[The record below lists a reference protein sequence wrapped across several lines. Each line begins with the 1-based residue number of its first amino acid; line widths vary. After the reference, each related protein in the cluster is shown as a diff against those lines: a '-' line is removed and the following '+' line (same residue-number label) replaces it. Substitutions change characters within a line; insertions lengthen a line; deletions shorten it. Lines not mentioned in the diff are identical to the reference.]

1 MKIIIT
7 KKEVKSTEDILRD
20 PCEHI
25 ECGSLSCDHCPLRE
39 YAQSLREAQD
49 KFIAVLN
56 SIPTEGAE

>member
-7 KKEVKSTEDILRD
+7 EKEVENTKEILRD

-25 ECGSLSCDHCPLRE
+25 ECAGLSCDHCPFRE

-49 KFIAVLN
+49 KFIDMLD
-56 SIPTEGAE
+56 SIPTKGAE